1 MVVGKAG
8 LEMAWWK
15 RLLGRTRQKS
25 LDGAM
30 YRVTSTLYSSDGKRA
45 AEIREF
51 DNGETYLLESDW
63 VEETAFQERHG
74 GSLVGPFASPEHA
87 ERFIVA
93 TPWFNGH

>member
-1 MVVGKAG
+1 MT
-8 LEMAWWK
+8 LWK
-15 RLLGRTRQKS
+15 RWFRQERHNA

-30 YRVTSTLYSSDGKRA
+30 YRVTSTLYSSDGKRS

-63 VEETAFQERHG
+63 VEATTFKERHEG
-74 GSLVGPFASPEHA
+74 RLVGPFASPEHA

-93 TPWFNGH
+93 TTWFNGTDQ

>member
-1 MVVGKAG
+1 MT
-8 LEMAWWK
+8 WWK
-15 RLLGRTRQKS
+15 RLLRRVTDKS
-25 LDGAM
+25 LDGAT

-63 VEETAFQERHG
+63 VEDTTFNARHG
-74 GSLVGPFASPEHA
+74 GRLVGPFASPKDA

-93 TPWFNGH
+93 TRWFNGTNESAH

>member
-1 MVVGKAG
+1 
-8 LEMAWWK
+8 MAWWNRLFK
-15 RLLGRTRQKS
+15 RTGHKS

-51 DNGETYLLESDW
+51 DRGETCLLESDW
-63 VEETAFQERHG
+63 IEDTVFKERHG
-74 GSLVGPFASPEHA
+74 GSLVGPFASPTHA

-93 TPWFNGH
+93 TSWFNGE